1 VIKLRMFASPPA
13 TQRKRKRREER
24 VEGKMSKTSNLNGI
38 NRKLNS
44 KVTWDHENGMLLF
57 CGGWPS
63 QWQASPFT
71 DDEGKTFS
79 CCEQYMMYHKARTF
93 SDTVA
98 MEKVMKTT
106 KPAVHKRI
114 GREVQ
119 NFDGKK
125 WDSVCDGIVEKGN
138 LLKYPAHTSPVPPT
152 LSGAPFQGAAGAPC
166 TGEPPSCGVRVVV
179 CFCCSLLAPL
189 CPERYQQNAELREEL
204 RATKGLLIVEA
215 SSYDKIWGIGMAA
228 SDPASRDPAQWPAG
242 GNRLG
247 KALMKVRDTL
257 FGEGDADG
265 GGKGGAAVAAAA
277 AGESCEGDDVEQGED
292 SAASPTPESP
302 KRRCAAL
309 AGGAVEGVGGRKR
322 G

>member
-1 VIKLRMFASPPA
+1 
-13 TQRKRKRREER
+13 
-24 VEGKMSKTSNLNGI
+24 MSKTSNLNGI

-138 LLKYPAHTSPVPPT
+138 LLK
-152 LSGAPFQGAAGAPC
+152 
-166 TGEPPSCGVRVVV
+166 
-179 CFCCSLLAPL
+179 
-189 CPERYQQNAELREEL
+189 YQQNAELREEL